1 MIVYIKD
8 PIAERLKKLA
18 DSQKRKVSEVV
29 EILLDAHEKKV
40 QK

>member
-8 PIAERLKKLA
+8 PIAERLKTLA

-29 EILLDAHEKKV
+29 EILLDEYSKKV